1 MLNLISLNL
10 IAAVLL
16 GGAML
21 AAGAAKVA
29 AREQWPAQA
38 AEMGAPRWVIPILPW
53 CELAIGAALIVG
65 TDELRRIAATAAA
78 LLLAAF
84 SVQIARMLRRGQR
97 PVCAWF
103 GSWSAR
109 PLGARHLSRNLGL
122 VLLAAVSLW

>member
-1 MLNLISLNL
+1 MNL

-21 AAGAAKVA
+21 AAGAAKVV

-38 AEMGAPRWVIPILPW
+38 REMGAPRWVIPILPW

-65 TDELRRIAATAAA
+65 TGDLRRVAATAAA

-84 SVQIARMLRRGQR
+84 SVQIARILRRGQR
-97 PVCAWF
+97 PMCACF

-109 PLGARHLSRNLGL
+109 PLSARHLSRNLGL
-122 VLLAAVSLW
+122 VLLAVVTLW